1 MKRAYTKP
9 KAKMVNFQYTER
21 VVASGGIGNFGSVN
35 QWDVCQMNSLTCGHY
50 YNAGNYVCNNTPP
63 QNNPGLPDPSI

>member
-21 VVASGGIGNFGSVN
+21 VVASGSQGRYNSGAGYT
-35 QWDVCQMNSLTCGHY
+35 VCQMNAITCTYFYDSRIYTCGHY
-50 YNAGNYVCNNTPP
+50 PP
-63 QNNPGLPDPSI
+63 ENPGLPDPTI

>member
-21 VVASGGIGNFGSVN
+21 VVASGDWGRYSTGAGQTLCQFSKAGCTLYFQTGNVA
-35 QWDVCQMNSLTCGHY
+35 CREL
-50 YNAGNYVCNNTPP
+50 PP
-63 QNNPGLPDPSI
+63 ENPGMPDPTI